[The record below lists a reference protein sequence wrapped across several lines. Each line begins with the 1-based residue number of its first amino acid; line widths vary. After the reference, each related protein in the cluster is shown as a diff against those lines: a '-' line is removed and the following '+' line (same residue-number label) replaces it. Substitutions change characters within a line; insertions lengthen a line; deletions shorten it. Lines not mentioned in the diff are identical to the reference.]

1 MHCAVAL
8 LRAALLTALP
18 CFPCHAFVQVQIRTA
33 KMHFFAEYGSEAAHW
48 QYKERGYGSTAAPAA
63 PAAGAAGPAATISS
77 LDEDQPTAAGA
88 RSAGAGDAA
97 REANWAKFVL
107 SQQVSGQ
114 AGQDLL
120 LAGGCQW

>member
-1 MHCAVAL
+1 
-8 LRAALLTALP
+8 
-18 CFPCHAFVQVQIRTA
+18 
-33 KMHFFAEYGSEAAHW
+33 MHFFAEYGSEAAHW

-63 PAAGAAGPAATISS
+63 PAAGAATPAATISS
-77 LDEDQPTAAGA
+77 LDDDQPTAAGA